1 MGRAMRASAEAESN
15 EKRTLVPSTVGLD
28 HRTRKGLV
36 GSRVSGQ
43 PPSRWWMNGWTQADS
58 PW

>member
-43 PPSRWWMNGWTQADS
+43 PPRVGG
-58 PW
+58 